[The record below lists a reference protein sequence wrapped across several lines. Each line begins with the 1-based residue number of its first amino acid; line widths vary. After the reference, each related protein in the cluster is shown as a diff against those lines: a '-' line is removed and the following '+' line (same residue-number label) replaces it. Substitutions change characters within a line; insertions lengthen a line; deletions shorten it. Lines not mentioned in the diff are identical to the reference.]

1 MTSPH
6 DPTNDSEPTAGA
18 QPAVE
23 PTAADQPAV
32 EPTTA
37 ERTTTEQTGSD
48 DTTQLPPFVF
58 VPEDDGVAPVAGQLP
73 IWDQPQDELSDPQPA
88 PARARRWSRGHTV
101 AAAVVAVGVLV
112 AGGAAY
118 GARQDDSTA
127 QRATG
132 QQPIGPGGAQQ
143 QPPSA
148 QGQAPGQGQPPGG
161 PGQDPL
167 SSLGQLD
174 VSQLG
179 PLLSQLSSGR
189 LDSDQLRQLLA
200 QLGLPDHLDA
210 SQLQDLLSQLGAGG
224 HLFDGDGDDDGSGG
238 DGGGVHT

>member
-6 DPTNDSEPTAGA
+6 DPTNDSEPTAADQTVADQTAAA
-18 QPAVE
+18 QPA
-23 PTAADQPAV
+23 AARPA
-32 EPTTA
+32 A
-37 ERTTTEQTGSD
+37 EQIVSD

-148 QGQAPGQGQPPGG
+148 QGQAPGQGQLPGG

-200 QLGLPDHLDA
+200 LFGLPDHLDA